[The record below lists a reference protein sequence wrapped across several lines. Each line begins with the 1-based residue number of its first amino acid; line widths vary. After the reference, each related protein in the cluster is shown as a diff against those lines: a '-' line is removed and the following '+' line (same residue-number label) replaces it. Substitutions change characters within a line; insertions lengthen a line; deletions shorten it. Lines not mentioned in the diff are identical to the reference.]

1 MPFHST
7 TTISPLLHKYTPIVL
22 SCIIK
27 NPRISP
33 ERIIKK
39 TKITQAT
46 VYRTLRDL
54 KSSKIVTATKIKRKK
69 LQGENTSNLYT
80 AIKQSTIITIDKKG
94 VHIK

>member
-1 MPFHST
+1 MI
-7 TTISPLLHKYTPIVL
+7 ISPLLQKYAPIML

-27 NPRISP
+27 NPGISS

-39 TKITQAT
+39 TKIPQVT
-46 VYRTLRDL
+46 VYRNLKNL
-54 KSSKIVTATKIKRKK
+54 KSSKMVIVTKKKRKK
-69 LQGENTSNLYT
+69 SQIGLTTNLYT